1 MDVNVGEG
9 RVKIM
14 SVEVL
19 TKSELEGLLI
29 GVEDEL
35 RRLREIQER
44 VLEQLERLKGPTT
57 ASEFIPALEF
67 MRAVGIKRWKFDQ
80 LVAANMIKT
89 IKKKRKVYVAV
100 REVRRYFTD
109 PSIQ

>member
-1 MDVNVGEG
+1 
-9 RVKIM
+9 M

-19 TKSELEGLLI
+19 TKSELEGLLQGI
-29 GVEDEL
+29 EEEL
-35 RRLREIQER
+35 KRLREVQEKI
-44 VLEQLERLKGPTT
+44 LGQLERLKGP
-57 ASEFIPALEF
+57 ASAAEFMPALEF
-67 MRAVGIKRWKFDQ
+67 MKAVGIKRWKFDQ

-100 REVRRYFTD
+100 REVQRYFID